1 MPPRE
6 HGRSHGALTATLSDY
21 LRLTEC
27 ATLSDY
33 LRLTECATLTLV
45 LYPTCQPRAPTACP
59 LRKASPSV
67 RARCRRS
74 PTLPSVA
81 CGAALPAAAV
91 APLVQL
97 LAQQEEGSRSVE

>member
-6 HGRSHGALTATLSDY
+6 HGRSHGALTATV
-21 LRLTEC
+21 
-27 ATLSDY
+27 SDY

-91 APLVQL
+91 APLFQL